1 MDKKLTGEELLHQI
15 LETEEFRENLQEILY
30 NRIYRNNMPPH
41 IREAMAKFKGVR
53 FTRDTYSQLIERGE
67 MTVEYFIREYYNILN
82 KTSKLSANLRSA
94 IALMVEVAIKLT
106 LKNESYGSEKES
118 GDESS
123 HQE

>member
-30 NRIYRNNMPPH
+30 NRIYRNNMPAP

-53 FTRDTYSQLIERGE
+53 FTRDPYSQLIERGE

-94 IALMVEVAIKLT
+94 IALMMEVAIKLT
-106 LKNESYGSEKES
+106 LKNESHGSEKES

-123 HQE
+123 H

>member
-30 NRIYRNNMPPH
+30 NRIYRNNMPAH
-41 IREAMAKFKGVR
+41 IGEAMAKFKGVR
-53 FTRDTYSQLIERGE
+53 FTRDPYSQLIERGE

-94 IALMVEVAIKLT
+94 IALMMEVAIKLT
-106 LKNESYGSEKES
+106 LKNESHGSEKES

-123 HQE
+123 H

>member
-15 LETEEFRENLQEILY
+15 LKTEEFRENLQEILY
-30 NRIYRNNMPPH
+30 NRIYRNNMPAP

-53 FTRDTYSQLIERGE
+53 FTRDPYSQLIERGE

-94 IALMVEVAIKLT
+94 IALMMEVAIKLT
-106 LKNESYGSEKES
+106 LKNESHGSEKES

-123 HQE
+123 H